1 MANVCSFRV
10 NPNQFKAEL
19 LKNIKEFSLNKDL
32 LKDSKGNI
40 IPSED
45 NNNLLRQ
52 YVVKCIIYSLKNR
65 TVDDSEKQEAI
76 NNIKIVFNSF
86 LLKKYNLNK
95 LITDDTINEAFNAA
109 KSISDHLSN
118 DYILTNY
125 TTDKLEKD
133 NKTKEYKESFTT
145 RYLSKYFHNNAQLK
159 AQCKEWGS
167 IFITKYGIFN
177 NTGDSA
183 FIIGTDEELNRY
195 LRQGQENLY
204 KTVKR
209 FYDTDNKLPESLY
222 TIEGRYTGAWEQFNF
237 LYGDKVN
244 SDIYSTDKLNSL
256 YVNSKSFSK
265 SKSISAKQELNAYMC
280 YVMLQEFDTILRNNL
295 STIHIEKSLP
305 KFYSNTDNN
314 TYRYSL
320 TKSKAININKTWRTN
335 EDIFTDKEISNLI
348 KLLVQNID
356 INDINGARKLQF
368 KEFSYI
374 IGKIKN
380 LIYDLQGN
388 GIDLPI
394 GEYSQAFQ
402 NNSLQELIASIR
414 ENPKK
419 YLTEVFKLLSNDEF
433 YENYSDG
440 GLKKMLDN
448 YDRIIIKAL
457 YNNLFDF
464 TNSKSL
470 AYANKTLGYNKGM
483 NYFDY
488 ICQSCDGI
496 VSAKYVQYYKDENG
510 ACRLRNLYDQTVVG
524 VRRDIDESILINNSK
539 RFGLKKY
546 NNNGNYLS
554 YAITKGN
561 LTKVTDESEAI
572 KDLKKVAYTF
582 SYDSN
587 TYTLIKDKDTGKS
600 ILCRKE
606 GNNLVD
612 ITSNKISDQ
621 NLLNEV
627 SNVAKYLSDFVLG
640 TNFNLNDKYWQIY
653 KTVSNSENNADINL
667 LDLIGEIIYN
677 QVLSNKVIEPEFQ
690 KSINTSYN
698 DIVKPYNRNGN
709 LRVNNKLQE
718 IYLIGKN
725 QTAKVE
731 GLAKAKAIITGK
743 LNSSQLKDGSGN
755 ALPTETLSRLLS
767 NVWTQVTL
775 QNNKEDSATKDFSL
789 FKTGVF
795 RGIYQAKEFK
805 DAKAA
810 SSKSHTE
817 FTAKEME
824 SAEIFYDFLKGL
836 QDSDKTSISDVV
848 GNGNVAFLPSDNSD
862 KSNIGRIIVN
872 INKTFEQDLKNLGIY
887 TPMNRLISEGKYED
901 ALRVISTKLQK
912 DIGGFYKNVLIN
924 QQKLWNKFN
933 SASQEYFKYHFDING
948 FVPVG
953 IELYE
958 GILLHAQDFSKINE
972 AYLQGLKEVI
982 NTNGSSLTPISPIE
996 FINEVTRWYNNT
1008 HTDNI
1013 TITDEQL
1020 FNINKENGTLL
1031 PNINI
1036 IGNLM
1041 RFSSEESVDNYFKEQ
1056 AKIVIKDLINDGF
1069 DGINFPKEL
1078 KNNICTITIQA
1089 KDPSNNHKVIT
1100 ETYNIVSREDFA
1112 NKVSEIGSLLGRSFR
1127 PTDDLGVVLQI
1138 ILNNKNV
1145 SVQINPI
1152 LDIYNRL
1159 NYLYTQEWML
1169 STVGGHFNHPNKI
1182 KWKDNQ
1188 STVIKKLRLNYL
1200 ENPQN
1205 AKYPTSIDKY
1215 VPWNRL
1221 LRLFNYDISSLS
1233 KFIQSLDNYGTVR
1246 IDKSGIFTTDF
1257 TKFIETELS
1266 KYNLNDINS
1275 IIEEL
1280 SNIGL
1285 PKSYTSIFN
1294 NYLHGYTPSNG
1305 NHVLGLYEIIDL
1317 DEAGRFNS
1325 QNKRN
1330 VSFTAAMH
1338 PFMLNS
1344 LDGITTDSNICVIRD
1359 NIARIATVTGV
1370 DTGVPTSDGATY
1382 VNPFQAIWENGS
1394 LGSEKVGLNKKQ
1406 FIHFY
1411 NEQMGSGG
1419 IIKTAGFSLNN
1430 ERMRDSI
1437 GYRRMMKLMT
1447 DRKWRD
1453 QDGNLITQNI
1463 LTNYRGEPIQFTNP
1477 DSIDNTVYIK
1487 KYDKNGNSYFSRFIG
1502 IKYLGKN
1509 QNGNIEYEVTTQQID
1524 PETRIN
1530 IKENVDKDIYTIESN
1545 YDLWNAL
1552 GGYNCYELKP
1562 GDDKLTTSEFSIK
1575 KVAEIANQVGI
1586 IKGGIN
1592 PDDITS
1598 QKDLYQFM
1606 KHSDIHYM
1614 PTEGA
1619 VKQGAANVEDIND
1632 YLKGKQVG
1640 DFKPNFYKIHMYQA
1654 GIQLD
1659 KEHNADQEDLS
1670 IFTQVLS
1677 ACASRGY
1684 TLQQAKGLY
1693 VALASLAKYATKGYM
1708 KPLEQYIKASS
1719 STDSSKRRF
1728 QQKVANLIATALMT
1742 QSNSTGVIEQVATRL
1757 MDLAEEGKEAQFVDN
1772 IPYSD
1777 PSIYKKIQ
1785 SIISV
1790 ALTSSAIKIKMPGL
1804 LAVLCPS
1811 YNIYKLYGNRLLSK
1825 WNDGELDTLQKEAD
1839 DNPIWFYGNWDKNND
1854 GEQTGDIELSK
1865 TYKIYYND
1873 SQVLDVLQNIKLN
1886 YTTEEPQ
1893 KQNGNTTINTQEN
1906 GYVNVLIE
1914 TPAQR
1919 KALVDLLNLQPI
1931 VIDKVCENISVGR
1944 DLAPYNVYFKAKN
1957 LNTGEVRRFSLYDC
1971 DTVMRRFDIQDK
1983 SNPSYVTDDELQL
1996 VLNILNPEDKNTIGS
2011 NLTINNQQWEV
2022 DKSSID
2028 IHPYEL
2034 IMPKVFATNFG
2045 LSYDSDLYK
2054 IEHDGQYFTNRII
2067 KQNQNLIDSN
2077 YYNLAFTN
2085 MSGEPLYVLDRNQLT
2100 DSNGNLLPNLYKD
2113 TSVVTTVDEYGR
2125 VSIIND
2131 DYQSDITLSKN
2142 QNDLNNNENLKQDE
2156 VYNYIDSAGK
2166 IHRIIV
2172 TDSLNYYINN
2182 FDANTVN
2189 ISKQKYQNNQDT
2201 LRELIQQLSNSD
2213 NKSVSE
2219 YFKALFTD
2227 YQEQLITDNVSTFNS
2242 RYGKLFNAKNNTNNS
2257 KNLSQYIFSVQDQLQ
2272 KAQSISDLKDIPQEY
2287 INYISEQGSNIY
2299 NSFIQSLNLIAARI
2313 PAQSMQSFMPM
2324 RIAAF
2329 IDSDVNTAYV
2339 STLQTYLQGSDY
2351 DIDAV
2356 SLSMYAFDRHG
2367 KFIGWAEPFD
2377 TSSKELFK
2385 ASMKLPFPSSET
2397 FSNSDFAYSEKGY
2410 DVSKLN
2416 DIIDENGNLTI
2427 DKDANKLQVFADFM
2441 THVNTYGL
2449 IFGEDLKGNDEE
2461 GNKLARREAILK
2473 AVNRY
2478 NNYLSRIHDTKK
2490 LENMHKNYIE
2500 HSIFSIIN
2508 NPVNQ
2513 IEAEYSVDYIT
2524 KPYKDLA
2531 NSSSMSKDFIK
2542 NGPGAF
2548 TTNIHA
2554 IINNQVGKKCI
2565 GIAAVG
2571 LKTFFATTQ
2580 YFNNAIHS
2588 GEEIPLHNV
2597 EFELWKNDHR
2607 NLVKKTYNIIANA
2620 NPYNSTIK
2628 SINDQDFAL
2637 CLSALLSLATDNAK
2651 ELALAKLNCGENTM
2665 GMWLFGTFLGMTPKE
2680 IFDIMTSPIARVIAR
2695 QSTGN
2700 VFTGESG
2707 NSVDFA
2713 ISYLENGPKIYSENL
2728 KQIWGK
2734 PKDQYSG
2741 YEDLLKDHDIITF
2754 LQSVPLDLL
2763 YRAFVGGA
2771 TTDSS
2776 SFEDGIDYHNI
2787 VNILLNTPFLHDSAF
2802 NKLSEKI
2809 KDNII
2814 RLREQDKTRNNPYF
2828 SEGKGCLL
2836 DLDSD
2841 IIKDILELVGRY
2853 RFAKQ
2858 KGNNKIIPDTKHG
2871 IYTLDLLKQ
2880 RDGSYN
2886 DDSNY
2891 FKKLIYWK
2899 NMSAVARF
2907 DLPTFKSFKTL
2918 QKGAKE
2924 LQTLGRLLHLNQ
2936 GLYTSDEE
2944 TFNLLNTVQTL
2955 LKDHIINLHKFLNEK
2970 DYQQKIL
2977 HMLDK
2982 QVVFVNPLR
2991 VMLSNEHYRE
3001 YLSMLNLQFN
3011 MGYANSLRYR
3021 MTYELGNKVC
3031 AKAGA
3036 MDSQSK
3042 KSIFKKIGNYADS
3055 YIINDFLQN
3064 NDQDNDFKPK
3074 NTNGF
3079 RITIPKGTEYYIKN
3093 QNSDTY
3099 FGDTP
3104 KYQLTTADSDTE
3116 IILGTAEGNASFKHF
3131 MENEVIPNLK
3141 QGRLQHNGSEN
3152 FFIKNNK
3159 FIQSLS
3165 RSIYTRTLLGN
3176 PINTYTLGING
3187 TPRTD
3192 IEITLLEDIKNS
3204 FNQLKTFNG
3213 KYTVGEHQ
3221 YSIPELFYLYNLIT
3235 YKNKTNEKSL
3245 TRVFDDSRDFGF
3257 IPQYEQYI
3265 TKLDLNTDYIGY
3277 ENLLNQNEFL
3287 AQVLPYNSEYTSKLE
3302 KFINIDN
3309 ITGNINLYTKVSKPQ
3324 YSSEIDLEENEF
3336 EGDENPDYMGQ
3347 IDEDDYPR
3355 KKFNSNYIHKQ
3366 ILPSNSDFV
3375 SYDIQDTS
3383 IDLGIT
3389 KDQPNSSYIGEDDG
3403 NEHKISNCK
3412 IIHNQGNVKQIILTI
3427 DNKPVEIK
3435 VTKEINKLPII
3446 MEYTKNGLQK
3456 TYNVNRILD
3465 DIITLLSKV
3474 C

>member
-95 LITDDTINEAFNAA
+95 LITDDTIKEAFNAV
-109 KSISDHLSN
+109 KSIPDHLSN

-167 IFITKYGIFN
+167 VFITKYGIFN

-222 TIEGRYTGAWEQFNF
+222 TIDGRYTGAWEQFNL

-256 YVNSKSFSK
+256 YVDSKSFSK

-356 INDINGARKLQF
+356 INDINGTRKLQF

-374 IGKIKN
+374 IGKVKN

-388 GIDLPI
+388 GIDIPI
-394 GEYSQAFQ
+394 EEYSQAFQ
-402 NNSLQELIASIR
+402 NNSLYELIASIR

-440 GLKKMLDN
+440 SLKKMLDN

-612 ITSNKISDQ
+612 ITSNKILDQ

-640 TNFNLNDKYWQIY
+640 TNFNLNDKYWQVY
-653 KTVSNSENNADINL
+653 KTISNSENNADINL
-667 LDLIGEIIYN
+667 LDLVGEIIYN

-690 KSINTSYN
+690 KSINISYN
-698 DIVKPYNRNGN
+698 DIVKPYNRSGN

-789 FKTGVF
+789 FKPGVF
-795 RGIYQAKEFK
+795 RGVYQAKEFK
-805 DAKAA
+805 DARAA

-824 SAEIFYDFLKGL
+824 SAEIFYDFLNGIKN
-836 QDSDKTSISDVV
+836 QDKNISTNVV

-872 INKTFEQDLKNLGIY
+872 INKTFEQDLKDLGIY
-887 TPMNRLISEGKYED
+887 TPMNQLISEGKYGD
-901 ALRVISTKLQK
+901 ALRAINTKLQK

-933 SASQEYFKYHFDING
+933 SASQEYFKYHFDTNG
-948 FVPVG
+948 SAPVG
-953 IELYE
+953 TELYK

-982 NTNGSSLTPISPIE
+982 NTNGSSPTPISPIE

-1013 TITDEQL
+1013 AITDEQL

-1031 PNINI
+1031 PNVNI

-1041 RFSSEESVDNYFKEQ
+1041 RFSSEESVDSYFKEQ

-1100 ETYNIVSREDFA
+1100 KTYNIVSREDFA

-1182 KWKDNQ
+1182 KWKNNQ
-1188 STVIKKLRLNYL
+1188 STVTKKLRLNYL

-1233 KFIQSLDNYGTVR
+1233 KFIQSLDNYGTAR
-1246 IDKSGIFTTDF
+1246 IDKSGIFTIDF
-1257 TKFIETELS
+1257 IKFIETELS

-1305 NHVLGLYEIIDL
+1305 DHVLGLYEIIDL

-1344 LDGITTDSNICVIRD
+1344 LNGITTDSNICVIRD

-1463 LTNYRGEPIQFTNP
+1463 LTNYRGESIQFTNP
-1477 DSIDNTVYIK
+1477 DSVDNTVYIK

-1524 PETRIN
+1524 PETRTS
-1530 IKENVDKDIYTIESN
+1530 IKGVDKDIYTIESN

-1562 GDDKLTTSEFSIK
+1562 GDNKLTTSEFSIK

-1586 IKGGIN
+1586 IKDGIN
-1592 PDDITS
+1592 PNNITS
-1598 QKDLYQFM
+1598 QEDLYQFM

-1742 QSNSTGVIEQVATRL
+1742 QSNSTGIVEQVATRL

-1839 DNPIWFYGNWDKNND
+1839 DNPIWFQGNWDKNND

-1873 SQVLDVLQNIKLN
+1873 SQILNALQNIKLN

-1893 KQNGNTTINTQEN
+1893 KQDDGTTINTQEN

-1919 KALVDLLNLQPI
+1919 KALIDLLNLQPNA
-1931 VIDKVCENISVGR
+1931 IDKVCENISVGR

-1957 LNTGEVRRFSLYDC
+1957 LSTGEVRRFSLYDC
-1971 DTVMRRFDIQDK
+1971 DTVMRRFAIQDK
-1983 SNPSYVTDDELQL
+1983 SNPNYVTDDELQL

-2054 IEHDGQYFTNRII
+2054 IEHDDQYFTNRIL

-2113 TSVVTTVDEYGR
+2113 TSVVTTIDEYGR

-2213 NKSVSE
+2213 SKSVSK

-2227 YQEQLITDNVSTFNS
+2227 YQEQLITDNVSAFNG

-2351 DIDAV
+2351 T
-2356 SLSMYAFDRHG
+2356 F
-2367 KFIGWAEPFD
+2367 
-2377 TSSKELFK
+2377 LF
-2385 ASMKLPFPSSET
+2385 S
-2397 FSNSDFAYSEKGY
+2397 
-2410 DVSKLN
+2410 
-2416 DIIDENGNLTI
+2416 DEN
-2427 DKDANKLQVFADFM
+2427 V
-2441 THVNTYGL
+2441 
-2449 IFGEDLKGNDEE
+2449 
-2461 GNKLARREAILK
+2461 
-2473 AVNRY
+2473 
-2478 NNYLSRIHDTKK
+2478 NYL
-2490 LENMHKNYIE
+2490 
-2500 HSIFSIIN
+2500 
-2508 NPVNQ
+2508 
-2513 IEAEYSVDYIT
+2513 
-2524 KPYKDLA
+2524 
-2531 NSSSMSKDFIK
+2531 
-2542 NGPGAF
+2542 
-2548 TTNIHA
+2548 
-2554 IINNQVGKKCI
+2554 
-2565 GIAAVG
+2565 
-2571 LKTFFATTQ
+2571 
-2580 YFNNAIHS
+2580 
-2588 GEEIPLHNV
+2588 
-2597 EFELWKNDHR
+2597 
-2607 NLVKKTYNIIANA
+2607 
-2620 NPYNSTIK
+2620 
-2628 SINDQDFAL
+2628 
-2637 CLSALLSLATDNAK
+2637 
-2651 ELALAKLNCGENTM
+2651 
-2665 GMWLFGTFLGMTPKE
+2665 
-2680 IFDIMTSPIARVIAR
+2680 
-2695 QSTGN
+2695 
-2700 VFTGESG
+2700 
-2707 NSVDFA
+2707 
-2713 ISYLENGPKIYSENL
+2713 
-2728 KQIWGK
+2728 
-2734 PKDQYSG
+2734 
-2741 YEDLLKDHDIITF
+2741 
-2754 LQSVPLDLL
+2754 
-2763 YRAFVGGA
+2763 
-2771 TTDSS
+2771 
-2776 SFEDGIDYHNI
+2776 
-2787 VNILLNTPFLHDSAF
+2787 
-2802 NKLSEKI
+2802 
-2809 KDNII
+2809 
-2814 RLREQDKTRNNPYF
+2814 
-2828 SEGKGCLL
+2828 
-2836 DLDSD
+2836 
-2841 IIKDILELVGRY
+2841 
-2853 RFAKQ
+2853 
-2858 KGNNKIIPDTKHG
+2858 
-2871 IYTLDLLKQ
+2871 
-2880 RDGSYN
+2880 
-2886 DDSNY
+2886 
-2891 FKKLIYWK
+2891 
-2899 NMSAVARF
+2899 
-2907 DLPTFKSFKTL
+2907 
-2918 QKGAKE
+2918 
-2924 LQTLGRLLHLNQ
+2924 
-2936 GLYTSDEE
+2936 
-2944 TFNLLNTVQTL
+2944 
-2955 LKDHIINLHKFLNEK
+2955 
-2970 DYQQKIL
+2970 
-2977 HMLDK
+2977 
-2982 QVVFVNPLR
+2982 
-2991 VMLSNEHYRE
+2991 
-3001 YLSMLNLQFN
+3001 
-3011 MGYANSLRYR
+3011 
-3021 MTYELGNKVC
+3021 
-3031 AKAGA
+3031 
-3036 MDSQSK
+3036 
-3042 KSIFKKIGNYADS
+3042 
-3055 YIINDFLQN
+3055 
-3064 NDQDNDFKPK
+3064 
-3074 NTNGF
+3074 
-3079 RITIPKGTEYYIKN
+3079 
-3093 QNSDTY
+3093 
-3099 FGDTP
+3099 
-3104 KYQLTTADSDTE
+3104 
-3116 IILGTAEGNASFKHF
+3116 
-3131 MENEVIPNLK
+3131 
-3141 QGRLQHNGSEN
+3141 
-3152 FFIKNNK
+3152 
-3159 FIQSLS
+3159 
-3165 RSIYTRTLLGN
+3165 
-3176 PINTYTLGING
+3176 
-3187 TPRTD
+3187 
-3192 IEITLLEDIKNS
+3192 
-3204 FNQLKTFNG
+3204 
-3213 KYTVGEHQ
+3213 
-3221 YSIPELFYLYNLIT
+3221 
-3235 YKNKTNEKSL
+3235 
-3245 TRVFDDSRDFGF
+3245 
-3257 IPQYEQYI
+3257 
-3265 TKLDLNTDYIGY
+3265 
-3277 ENLLNQNEFL
+3277 
-3287 AQVLPYNSEYTSKLE
+3287 
-3302 KFINIDN
+3302 
-3309 ITGNINLYTKVSKPQ
+3309 
-3324 YSSEIDLEENEF
+3324 
-3336 EGDENPDYMGQ
+3336 
-3347 IDEDDYPR
+3347 
-3355 KKFNSNYIHKQ
+3355 
-3366 ILPSNSDFV
+3366 
-3375 SYDIQDTS
+3375 
-3383 IDLGIT
+3383 
-3389 KDQPNSSYIGEDDG
+3389 
-3403 NEHKISNCK
+3403 
-3412 IIHNQGNVKQIILTI
+3412 
-3427 DNKPVEIK
+3427 
-3435 VTKEINKLPII
+3435 
-3446 MEYTKNGLQK
+3446 
-3456 TYNVNRILD
+3456 
-3465 DIITLLSKV
+3465 
-3474 C
+3474 

>member
-109 KSISDHLSN
+109 KSIPDHLSN

-222 TIEGRYTGAWEQFNF
+222 TVEGRYTGAWEQFNF

-402 NNSLQELIASIR
+402 NNSLYELIASIR

-606 GNNLVD
+606 GNNLID

-667 LDLIGEIIYN
+667 LDLVGEIIYN
-677 QVLSNKVIEPEFQ
+677 QILSNKVIEPEFQ

-795 RGIYQAKEFK
+795 RGVYQAKEFK
-805 DAKAA
+805 DARAA

-824 SAEIFYDFLKGL
+824 SAEIFYDFLKVL
-836 QDSDKTSISDVV
+836 QNSDKTSISDVV

-901 ALRVISTKLQK
+901 ALRAISTKLQK

-933 SASQEYFKYHFDING
+933 SASQEYFKYHFDTNG
-948 FVPVG
+948 YAPVG
-953 IELYE
+953 TELYE

-982 NTNGSSLTPISPIE
+982 NTNGSSPTPISPIE

-1013 TITDEQL
+1013 AITDEQL

-1112 NKVSEIGSLLGRSFR
+1112 NKVSEIGNLLGRSFR

-1188 STVIKKLRLNYL
+1188 STVTKKLRLNYL

-1221 LRLFNYDISSLS
+1221 LRLFNYDISNLS
-1233 KFIQSLDNYGTVR
+1233 KFIQSLDNYGTAR

-1294 NYLHGYTPSNG
+1294 NYLYGYTPSNG

-1524 PETRIN
+1524 PETRTN
-1530 IKENVDKDIYTIESN
+1530 IKEDVDKDIYTIESN

-1586 IKGGIN
+1586 IKDGIN

-1598 QKDLYQFM
+1598 QEDLYQFM

-1719 STDSSKRRF
+1719 STDSGKRRF

-1839 DNPIWFYGNWDKNND
+1839 DNPVWSWNWNKNND

-1873 SQVLDVLQNIKLN
+1873 SMVLDVLQNIKLN

-1893 KQNGNTTINTQEN
+1893 KQNGDTTINTQES

-1957 LNTGEVRRFSLYDC
+1957 LSTGEVRRFSLYDC
-1971 DTVMRRFDIQDK
+1971 DTVMRRFAIQDK
-1983 SNPSYVTDDELQL
+1983 SNPNYVTDDELQL

-2054 IEHDGQYFTNRII
+2054 IEHDDQYFTNRII

-2227 YQEQLITDNVSTFNS
+2227 YQEQLITDNVSAFNS

-2351 DIDAV
+2351 T
-2356 SLSMYAFDRHG
+2356 F
-2367 KFIGWAEPFD
+2367 
-2377 TSSKELFK
+2377 LF
-2385 ASMKLPFPSSET
+2385 S
-2397 FSNSDFAYSEKGY
+2397 
-2410 DVSKLN
+2410 
-2416 DIIDENGNLTI
+2416 DEN
-2427 DKDANKLQVFADFM
+2427 V
-2441 THVNTYGL
+2441 
-2449 IFGEDLKGNDEE
+2449 
-2461 GNKLARREAILK
+2461 
-2473 AVNRY
+2473 
-2478 NNYLSRIHDTKK
+2478 NYL
-2490 LENMHKNYIE
+2490 
-2500 HSIFSIIN
+2500 
-2508 NPVNQ
+2508 
-2513 IEAEYSVDYIT
+2513 
-2524 KPYKDLA
+2524 
-2531 NSSSMSKDFIK
+2531 
-2542 NGPGAF
+2542 
-2548 TTNIHA
+2548 
-2554 IINNQVGKKCI
+2554 
-2565 GIAAVG
+2565 
-2571 LKTFFATTQ
+2571 
-2580 YFNNAIHS
+2580 
-2588 GEEIPLHNV
+2588 
-2597 EFELWKNDHR
+2597 
-2607 NLVKKTYNIIANA
+2607 
-2620 NPYNSTIK
+2620 
-2628 SINDQDFAL
+2628 
-2637 CLSALLSLATDNAK
+2637 
-2651 ELALAKLNCGENTM
+2651 
-2665 GMWLFGTFLGMTPKE
+2665 
-2680 IFDIMTSPIARVIAR
+2680 
-2695 QSTGN
+2695 
-2700 VFTGESG
+2700 
-2707 NSVDFA
+2707 
-2713 ISYLENGPKIYSENL
+2713 
-2728 KQIWGK
+2728 
-2734 PKDQYSG
+2734 
-2741 YEDLLKDHDIITF
+2741 
-2754 LQSVPLDLL
+2754 
-2763 YRAFVGGA
+2763 
-2771 TTDSS
+2771 
-2776 SFEDGIDYHNI
+2776 
-2787 VNILLNTPFLHDSAF
+2787 
-2802 NKLSEKI
+2802 
-2809 KDNII
+2809 
-2814 RLREQDKTRNNPYF
+2814 
-2828 SEGKGCLL
+2828 
-2836 DLDSD
+2836 
-2841 IIKDILELVGRY
+2841 
-2853 RFAKQ
+2853 
-2858 KGNNKIIPDTKHG
+2858 
-2871 IYTLDLLKQ
+2871 
-2880 RDGSYN
+2880 
-2886 DDSNY
+2886 
-2891 FKKLIYWK
+2891 
-2899 NMSAVARF
+2899 
-2907 DLPTFKSFKTL
+2907 
-2918 QKGAKE
+2918 
-2924 LQTLGRLLHLNQ
+2924 
-2936 GLYTSDEE
+2936 
-2944 TFNLLNTVQTL
+2944 
-2955 LKDHIINLHKFLNEK
+2955 
-2970 DYQQKIL
+2970 
-2977 HMLDK
+2977 
-2982 QVVFVNPLR
+2982 
-2991 VMLSNEHYRE
+2991 
-3001 YLSMLNLQFN
+3001 
-3011 MGYANSLRYR
+3011 
-3021 MTYELGNKVC
+3021 
-3031 AKAGA
+3031 
-3036 MDSQSK
+3036 
-3042 KSIFKKIGNYADS
+3042 
-3055 YIINDFLQN
+3055 
-3064 NDQDNDFKPK
+3064 
-3074 NTNGF
+3074 
-3079 RITIPKGTEYYIKN
+3079 
-3093 QNSDTY
+3093 
-3099 FGDTP
+3099 
-3104 KYQLTTADSDTE
+3104 
-3116 IILGTAEGNASFKHF
+3116 
-3131 MENEVIPNLK
+3131 
-3141 QGRLQHNGSEN
+3141 
-3152 FFIKNNK
+3152 
-3159 FIQSLS
+3159 
-3165 RSIYTRTLLGN
+3165 
-3176 PINTYTLGING
+3176 
-3187 TPRTD
+3187 
-3192 IEITLLEDIKNS
+3192 
-3204 FNQLKTFNG
+3204 
-3213 KYTVGEHQ
+3213 
-3221 YSIPELFYLYNLIT
+3221 
-3235 YKNKTNEKSL
+3235 
-3245 TRVFDDSRDFGF
+3245 
-3257 IPQYEQYI
+3257 
-3265 TKLDLNTDYIGY
+3265 
-3277 ENLLNQNEFL
+3277 
-3287 AQVLPYNSEYTSKLE
+3287 
-3302 KFINIDN
+3302 
-3309 ITGNINLYTKVSKPQ
+3309 
-3324 YSSEIDLEENEF
+3324 
-3336 EGDENPDYMGQ
+3336 
-3347 IDEDDYPR
+3347 
-3355 KKFNSNYIHKQ
+3355 
-3366 ILPSNSDFV
+3366 
-3375 SYDIQDTS
+3375 
-3383 IDLGIT
+3383 
-3389 KDQPNSSYIGEDDG
+3389 
-3403 NEHKISNCK
+3403 
-3412 IIHNQGNVKQIILTI
+3412 
-3427 DNKPVEIK
+3427 
-3435 VTKEINKLPII
+3435 
-3446 MEYTKNGLQK
+3446 
-3456 TYNVNRILD
+3456 
-3465 DIITLLSKV
+3465 
-3474 C
+3474 

>member
-1 MANVCSFRV
+1 MANVCSFRA

-19 LKNIKEFSLNKDL
+19 LKNIKEFSSNKDL

-65 TVDDSEKQEAI
+65 AVDDSEKQEAI

-109 KSISDHLSN
+109 QSTPDHLSN

-167 IFITKYGIFN
+167 VFITKYGIFN

-222 TIEGRYTGAWEQFNF
+222 TVEGRYTGAWEQFNL

-244 SDIYSTDKLNSL
+244 PDIYSTDKLNSL

-265 SKSISAKQELNAYMC
+265 SKSISAKQELTAYMY

-320 TKSKAININKTWRTN
+320 AKSKAININKTWRTN

-356 INDINGARKLQF
+356 INDINGTRKLQF

-402 NNSLQELIASIR
+402 NSSLYELIASIR

-470 AYANKTLGYNKGM
+470 AYANKVLGYNKGM

-510 ACRLRNLYDQTVVG
+510 VCRLRNLYDQTIVG

-546 NNNGNYLS
+546 NNNKNYLS
-554 YAITKGN
+554 YAVTKGN
-561 LTKVTDESEAI
+561 LTRVTDESEAI

-600 ILCRKE
+600 ILYRKE

-640 TNFNLNDKYWQIY
+640 TNFNLNDKYWQVY

-667 LDLIGEIIYN
+667 LDLVGEVIYN
-677 QVLSNKVIEPEFQ
+677 QVLSIKVIEPEFQ
-690 KSINTSYN
+690 KSINISYN
-698 DIVKPYNRNGN
+698 DIVKPYNRSGN

-795 RGIYQAKEFK
+795 RGVYQAKEFK
-805 DAKAA
+805 DARAA

-836 QDSDKTSISDVV
+836 QDSDKISISDVV

-872 INKTFEQDLKNLGIY
+872 INKTFEQDLKDLGIY
-887 TPMNRLISEGKYED
+887 IPMNRLISEGKYED
-901 ALRVISTKLQK
+901 ALRAINIRLQK
-912 DIGGFYKNVLIN
+912 DIGGFYKNVLTN

-933 SASQEYFKYHFDING
+933 SAAQEYFKYHFDTDG
-948 FVPVG
+948 SAPVG
-953 IELYE
+953 TELYE
-958 GILLHAQDFSKINE
+958 GILLHAQDFSKINK

-982 NTNGSSLTPISPIE
+982 NTNGSSPTPISPIE

-1013 TITDEQL
+1013 AITDEQL

-1031 PNINI
+1031 PNVNI

-1041 RFSSEESVDNYFKEQ
+1041 RFSSEESVDSYFKEQ

-1078 KNNICTITIQA
+1078 ENNICTITIQA

-1100 ETYNIVSREDFA
+1100 KTYNIISREDFA

-1182 KWKDNQ
+1182 KWKNNQ
-1188 STVIKKLRLNYL
+1188 QTVYKKLKLNYT
-1200 ENPQN
+1200 ENLDKVSPQSSDYWIP
-1205 AKYPTSIDKY
+1205 A
-1215 VPWNRL
+1215 NRL
-1221 LRLFNYDISSLS
+1221 LYLFNFDVNKLTNFFTQLQTSV
-1233 KFIQSLDNYGTVR
+1233 LDKKILR
-1246 IDKSGIFTTDF
+1246 IDSNGRIS
-1257 TKFIETELS
+1257 TEFD
-1266 KYNLNDINS
+1266 NTINS
-1275 IIEEL
+1275 ILNTYEFDNSIKQFIKSEL
-1280 SNIGL
+1280 FKLNNIMNY
-1285 PKSYTSIFN
+1285 S
-1294 NYLHGYTPSNG
+1294 NYLNSYLNGYTDSNH

-1463 LTNYRGEPIQFTNP
+1463 LTNYRGESIQFTNP
-1477 DSIDNTVYIK
+1477 DSVDNTVYIK

-1524 PETRIN
+1524 PETRTN
-1530 IKENVDKDIYTIESN
+1530 IKEDVDKDIYTIESN

-1562 GDDKLTTSEFSIK
+1562 GDNKLTTSEFSIK

-1586 IKGGIN
+1586 IKDGIN
-1592 PDDITS
+1592 PNDITS
-1598 QKDLYQFM
+1598 QEDLYQFM

-1632 YLKGKQVG
+1632 YLKGKQIG

-1719 STDSSKRRF
+1719 STDSGKRRF

-1742 QSNSTGVIEQVATRL
+1742 QSNSTGVVEQVATRL

-1825 WNDGELDTLQKEAD
+1825 WNDGELDILQKETD
-1839 DNPIWFYGNWDKNND
+1839 NNPIWFQGNWDKNND
-1854 GEQTGDIELSK
+1854 GEQIGDIELTK
-1865 TYKIYYND
+1865 TYKLYVNPD
-1873 SQVLDVLQNIKLN
+1873 NLENNLNILKGSLKGAGLN
-1886 YTTEEPQ
+1886 YTTEEFEN
-1893 KQNGNTTINTQEN
+1893 QNSDKEVTNTTSK

-1914 TPAQR
+1914 TPLQR
-1919 KALVDLLNLQPI
+1919 KKLLNLLSNSQSG
-1931 VIDKVCENISVGR
+1931 VNSVSENILVGR
-1944 DLAPYNVYFKAKN
+1944 DLAPYNVYFYAEKD
-1957 LNTGEVRRFSLYDC
+1957 GERKRFSLYDC
-1971 DTVMRRFDIQDK
+1971 DIVMNRF
-1983 SNPSYVTDDELQL
+1983 NPNNEISDDLLQT
-1996 VLNILNPEDKNTIGS
+1996 VLNSLNPEDSLHNTVE
-2011 NLTINNQQWEV
+2011 INGNVWNV
-2022 DKSSID
+2022 DKNSID
-2028 IHPYEL
+2028 VHPYEL

-2045 LSYDSDLYK
+2045 LSYDTDLSE
-2054 IEHDGQYFTNRII
+2054 IQQNDQYFINRII
-2067 KQNQNLIDSN
+2067 NQNKNLIDSN

-2113 TSVVTTVDEYGR
+2113 TSIVTTVDEYGR
-2125 VSIIND
+2125 VNIIND

-2189 ISKQKYQNNQDT
+2189 ISKQKYQNNQDA

-2213 NKSVSE
+2213 SKSVSK

-2227 YQEQLITDNVSTFNS
+2227 YQEQLITDNVSAFNS
-2242 RYGKLFNAKNNTNNS
+2242 RYGRLFNTKNNTNNS

-2287 INYISEQGSNIY
+2287 INYISEQGSSIY

-2351 DIDAV
+2351 
-2356 SLSMYAFDRHG
+2356 SLHTFPMEVLMTFD
-2367 KFIGWAEPFD
+2367 
-2377 TSSKELFK
+2377 
-2385 ASMKLPFPSSET
+2385 
-2397 FSNSDFAYSEKGY
+2397 
-2410 DVSKLN
+2410 
-2416 DIIDENGNLTI
+2416 
-2427 DKDANKLQVFADFM
+2427 
-2441 THVNTYGL
+2441 
-2449 IFGEDLKGNDEE
+2449 
-2461 GNKLARREAILK
+2461 
-2473 AVNRY
+2473 
-2478 NNYLSRIHDTKK
+2478 
-2490 LENMHKNYIE
+2490 
-2500 HSIFSIIN
+2500 
-2508 NPVNQ
+2508 
-2513 IEAEYSVDYIT
+2513 
-2524 KPYKDLA
+2524 
-2531 NSSSMSKDFIK
+2531 
-2542 NGPGAF
+2542 
-2548 TTNIHA
+2548 
-2554 IINNQVGKKCI
+2554 
-2565 GIAAVG
+2565 
-2571 LKTFFATTQ
+2571 
-2580 YFNNAIHS
+2580 
-2588 GEEIPLHNV
+2588 
-2597 EFELWKNDHR
+2597 
-2607 NLVKKTYNIIANA
+2607 
-2620 NPYNSTIK
+2620 
-2628 SINDQDFAL
+2628 
-2637 CLSALLSLATDNAK
+2637 
-2651 ELALAKLNCGENTM
+2651 
-2665 GMWLFGTFLGMTPKE
+2665 
-2680 IFDIMTSPIARVIAR
+2680 
-2695 QSTGN
+2695 
-2700 VFTGESG
+2700 
-2707 NSVDFA
+2707 
-2713 ISYLENGPKIYSENL
+2713 
-2728 KQIWGK
+2728 
-2734 PKDQYSG
+2734 
-2741 YEDLLKDHDIITF
+2741 
-2754 LQSVPLDLL
+2754 
-2763 YRAFVGGA
+2763 
-2771 TTDSS
+2771 
-2776 SFEDGIDYHNI
+2776 
-2787 VNILLNTPFLHDSAF
+2787 
-2802 NKLSEKI
+2802 
-2809 KDNII
+2809 
-2814 RLREQDKTRNNPYF
+2814 
-2828 SEGKGCLL
+2828 
-2836 DLDSD
+2836 
-2841 IIKDILELVGRY
+2841 
-2853 RFAKQ
+2853 
-2858 KGNNKIIPDTKHG
+2858 
-2871 IYTLDLLKQ
+2871 
-2880 RDGSYN
+2880 
-2886 DDSNY
+2886 
-2891 FKKLIYWK
+2891 
-2899 NMSAVARF
+2899 
-2907 DLPTFKSFKTL
+2907 
-2918 QKGAKE
+2918 
-2924 LQTLGRLLHLNQ
+2924 
-2936 GLYTSDEE
+2936 
-2944 TFNLLNTVQTL
+2944 
-2955 LKDHIINLHKFLNEK
+2955 
-2970 DYQQKIL
+2970 
-2977 HMLDK
+2977 
-2982 QVVFVNPLR
+2982 
-2991 VMLSNEHYRE
+2991 
-3001 YLSMLNLQFN
+3001 
-3011 MGYANSLRYR
+3011 
-3021 MTYELGNKVC
+3021 
-3031 AKAGA
+3031 
-3036 MDSQSK
+3036 
-3042 KSIFKKIGNYADS
+3042 
-3055 YIINDFLQN
+3055 
-3064 NDQDNDFKPK
+3064 
-3074 NTNGF
+3074 
-3079 RITIPKGTEYYIKN
+3079 
-3093 QNSDTY
+3093 
-3099 FGDTP
+3099 
-3104 KYQLTTADSDTE
+3104 
-3116 IILGTAEGNASFKHF
+3116 
-3131 MENEVIPNLK
+3131 
-3141 QGRLQHNGSEN
+3141 
-3152 FFIKNNK
+3152 
-3159 FIQSLS
+3159 
-3165 RSIYTRTLLGN
+3165 
-3176 PINTYTLGING
+3176 
-3187 TPRTD
+3187 
-3192 IEITLLEDIKNS
+3192 
-3204 FNQLKTFNG
+3204 
-3213 KYTVGEHQ
+3213 
-3221 YSIPELFYLYNLIT
+3221 
-3235 YKNKTNEKSL
+3235 
-3245 TRVFDDSRDFGF
+3245 
-3257 IPQYEQYI
+3257 
-3265 TKLDLNTDYIGY
+3265 
-3277 ENLLNQNEFL
+3277 
-3287 AQVLPYNSEYTSKLE
+3287 
-3302 KFINIDN
+3302 
-3309 ITGNINLYTKVSKPQ
+3309 
-3324 YSSEIDLEENEF
+3324 
-3336 EGDENPDYMGQ
+3336 
-3347 IDEDDYPR
+3347 
-3355 KKFNSNYIHKQ
+3355 
-3366 ILPSNSDFV
+3366 
-3375 SYDIQDTS
+3375 
-3383 IDLGIT
+3383 
-3389 KDQPNSSYIGEDDG
+3389 
-3403 NEHKISNCK
+3403 
-3412 IIHNQGNVKQIILTI
+3412 
-3427 DNKPVEIK
+3427 
-3435 VTKEINKLPII
+3435 
-3446 MEYTKNGLQK
+3446 
-3456 TYNVNRILD
+3456 
-3465 DIITLLSKV
+3465 
-3474 C
+3474 

>member
-1 MANVCSFRV
+1 MANVCSFRA

-19 LKNIKEFSLNKDL
+19 LKNIKEFSLNKES
-32 LKDSKGNI
+32 LKDSEGNI

-65 TVDDSEKQEAI
+65 NVDDSEKQEAI

-109 KSISDHLSN
+109 KSIPDHLSN

-209 FYDTDNKLPESLY
+209 FYDIDNKLPESLY
-222 TIEGRYTGAWEQFNF
+222 TSNGKYTGAWEQFNF

-244 SDIYSTDKLNSL
+244 PDIYSTDKLNSL

-335 EDIFTDKEISNLI
+335 ENIFTDKEISNLI

-356 INDINGARKLQF
+356 INDINGTRKLQF

-374 IGKIKN
+374 IGKVKN

-388 GIDLPI
+388 EIDLPI

-402 NNSLQELIASIR
+402 NNSLYELIASIR

-464 TNSKSL
+464 TNTKSL
-470 AYANKTLGYNKGM
+470 AYANKQLGYNKGM

-572 KDLKKVAYTF
+572 KDLKKVAYIF

-587 TYTLIKDKDTGKS
+587 TYYTLIKDKDTGKS
-600 ILCRKE
+600 ILYRKE

-627 SNVAKYLSDFVLG
+627 SNIAKYLSDFVLG
-640 TNFNLNDKYWQIY
+640 TNFNLNDKYWQVY

-667 LDLIGEIIYN
+667 LDLVGEVIYN

-698 DIVKPYNRNGN
+698 DIVKPYNRSGN

-795 RGIYQAKEFK
+795 RGVYQAKEFK
-805 DAKAA
+805 DARAA

-824 SAEIFYDFLKGL
+824 SAEIFYDFLNGIKN
-836 QDSDKTSISDVV
+836 QDKNISTNVV

-872 INKTFEQDLKNLGIY
+872 INKTFEQDLKDLGIY
-887 TPMNRLISEGKYED
+887 IPMNRLISEGKYED
-901 ALRVISTKLQK
+901 VLRVINTKLQK

-933 SASQEYFKYHFDING
+933 SASQEYFKYHFDTNG
-948 FVPVG
+948 FAPVG
-953 IELYE
+953 TELYE
-958 GILLHAQDFSKINE
+958 GILLRAQDFSKINE

-982 NTNGSSLTPISPIE
+982 NTNGSSPTPISPIE

-1013 TITDEQL
+1013 AITDEQL

-1112 NKVSEIGSLLGRSFR
+1112 NKVSKIGSLLGESFR

-1221 LRLFNYDISSLS
+1221 LQLFNYDISSLS
-1233 KFIQSLDNYGTVR
+1233 KFIQSLDNYGTAR

-1266 KYNLNDINS
+1266 KYNLNDISN
-1275 IIEEL
+1275 IITKEL
-1280 SNIGL
+1280 FNIGL

-1294 NYLHGYTPSNG
+1294 SYLHGYTPSNG

-1463 LTNYRGEPIQFTNP
+1463 LTNYRGESIQFTNP
-1477 DSIDNTVYIK
+1477 DSVDNTVYIK
-1487 KYDKNGNSYFSRFIG
+1487 KYDKNGNNYFSRFIG

-1524 PETRIN
+1524 PETRTS
-1530 IKENVDKDIYTIESN
+1530 IKEDVDKDIYTIESN

-1562 GDDKLTTSEFSIK
+1562 GDNKLTTSEFSIK

-1586 IKGGIN
+1586 IKDGIN
-1592 PDDITS
+1592 PKDITS
-1598 QKDLYQFM
+1598 QEDLYQFM

-1693 VALASLAKYATKGYM
+1693 TALASLAKYATKGYM

-1719 STDSSKRRF
+1719 STDSGKRRF

-1742 QSNSTGVIEQVATRL
+1742 QSNSTGVVEQVATRL

-1825 WNDGELDTLQKEAD
+1825 WNDGELDTLQKKAD
-1839 DNPIWFYGNWDKNND
+1839 DNPIWFQGNWDKNND
-1854 GEQTGDIELSK
+1854 GEQIGDIELSK

-1873 SQVLDVLQNIKLN
+1873 SQVLKVLQNIKLN

-1893 KQNGNTTINTQEN
+1893 KQDGGTTINTQEN

-1919 KALVDLLNLQPI
+1919 KALIDLLNLQPI

-1983 SNPSYVTDDELQL
+1983 NNPNYVTDDELQL

-2054 IEHDGQYFTNRII
+2054 IEHDDQYFTNRIL

-2287 INYISEQGSNIY
+2287 INYISEQGSSIY

-2351 DIDAV
+2351 T
-2356 SLSMYAFDRHG
+2356 F
-2367 KFIGWAEPFD
+2367 
-2377 TSSKELFK
+2377 LF
-2385 ASMKLPFPSSET
+2385 S
-2397 FSNSDFAYSEKGY
+2397 
-2410 DVSKLN
+2410 
-2416 DIIDENGNLTI
+2416 DEN
-2427 DKDANKLQVFADFM
+2427 V
-2441 THVNTYGL
+2441 
-2449 IFGEDLKGNDEE
+2449 
-2461 GNKLARREAILK
+2461 
-2473 AVNRY
+2473 
-2478 NNYLSRIHDTKK
+2478 NYL
-2490 LENMHKNYIE
+2490 
-2500 HSIFSIIN
+2500 
-2508 NPVNQ
+2508 
-2513 IEAEYSVDYIT
+2513 
-2524 KPYKDLA
+2524 
-2531 NSSSMSKDFIK
+2531 
-2542 NGPGAF
+2542 
-2548 TTNIHA
+2548 
-2554 IINNQVGKKCI
+2554 
-2565 GIAAVG
+2565 
-2571 LKTFFATTQ
+2571 
-2580 YFNNAIHS
+2580 
-2588 GEEIPLHNV
+2588 
-2597 EFELWKNDHR
+2597 
-2607 NLVKKTYNIIANA
+2607 
-2620 NPYNSTIK
+2620 
-2628 SINDQDFAL
+2628 
-2637 CLSALLSLATDNAK
+2637 
-2651 ELALAKLNCGENTM
+2651 
-2665 GMWLFGTFLGMTPKE
+2665 
-2680 IFDIMTSPIARVIAR
+2680 
-2695 QSTGN
+2695 
-2700 VFTGESG
+2700 
-2707 NSVDFA
+2707 
-2713 ISYLENGPKIYSENL
+2713 
-2728 KQIWGK
+2728 
-2734 PKDQYSG
+2734 
-2741 YEDLLKDHDIITF
+2741 
-2754 LQSVPLDLL
+2754 
-2763 YRAFVGGA
+2763 
-2771 TTDSS
+2771 
-2776 SFEDGIDYHNI
+2776 
-2787 VNILLNTPFLHDSAF
+2787 
-2802 NKLSEKI
+2802 
-2809 KDNII
+2809 
-2814 RLREQDKTRNNPYF
+2814 
-2828 SEGKGCLL
+2828 
-2836 DLDSD
+2836 
-2841 IIKDILELVGRY
+2841 
-2853 RFAKQ
+2853 
-2858 KGNNKIIPDTKHG
+2858 
-2871 IYTLDLLKQ
+2871 
-2880 RDGSYN
+2880 
-2886 DDSNY
+2886 
-2891 FKKLIYWK
+2891 
-2899 NMSAVARF
+2899 
-2907 DLPTFKSFKTL
+2907 
-2918 QKGAKE
+2918 
-2924 LQTLGRLLHLNQ
+2924 
-2936 GLYTSDEE
+2936 
-2944 TFNLLNTVQTL
+2944 
-2955 LKDHIINLHKFLNEK
+2955 
-2970 DYQQKIL
+2970 
-2977 HMLDK
+2977 
-2982 QVVFVNPLR
+2982 
-2991 VMLSNEHYRE
+2991 
-3001 YLSMLNLQFN
+3001 
-3011 MGYANSLRYR
+3011 
-3021 MTYELGNKVC
+3021 
-3031 AKAGA
+3031 
-3036 MDSQSK
+3036 
-3042 KSIFKKIGNYADS
+3042 
-3055 YIINDFLQN
+3055 
-3064 NDQDNDFKPK
+3064 
-3074 NTNGF
+3074 
-3079 RITIPKGTEYYIKN
+3079 
-3093 QNSDTY
+3093 
-3099 FGDTP
+3099 
-3104 KYQLTTADSDTE
+3104 
-3116 IILGTAEGNASFKHF
+3116 
-3131 MENEVIPNLK
+3131 
-3141 QGRLQHNGSEN
+3141 
-3152 FFIKNNK
+3152 
-3159 FIQSLS
+3159 
-3165 RSIYTRTLLGN
+3165 
-3176 PINTYTLGING
+3176 
-3187 TPRTD
+3187 
-3192 IEITLLEDIKNS
+3192 
-3204 FNQLKTFNG
+3204 
-3213 KYTVGEHQ
+3213 
-3221 YSIPELFYLYNLIT
+3221 
-3235 YKNKTNEKSL
+3235 
-3245 TRVFDDSRDFGF
+3245 
-3257 IPQYEQYI
+3257 
-3265 TKLDLNTDYIGY
+3265 
-3277 ENLLNQNEFL
+3277 
-3287 AQVLPYNSEYTSKLE
+3287 
-3302 KFINIDN
+3302 
-3309 ITGNINLYTKVSKPQ
+3309 
-3324 YSSEIDLEENEF
+3324 
-3336 EGDENPDYMGQ
+3336 
-3347 IDEDDYPR
+3347 
-3355 KKFNSNYIHKQ
+3355 
-3366 ILPSNSDFV
+3366 
-3375 SYDIQDTS
+3375 
-3383 IDLGIT
+3383 
-3389 KDQPNSSYIGEDDG
+3389 
-3403 NEHKISNCK
+3403 
-3412 IIHNQGNVKQIILTI
+3412 
-3427 DNKPVEIK
+3427 
-3435 VTKEINKLPII
+3435 
-3446 MEYTKNGLQK
+3446 
-3456 TYNVNRILD
+3456 
-3465 DIITLLSKV
+3465 
-3474 C
+3474 